1 VSQNIEVSVRRLQ
14 LLFVTKAIVLV
25 LLASP
30 TEFVDGLKLEDAS
43 LMPEISPKNWFLRSQ
58 PKADS

>member
-1 VSQNIEVSVRRLQ
+1 M
-14 LLFVTKAIVLV
+14 LFVTKAIVLV